1 MRNLFLLLFCCVCF
15 FPVSARMQVNLYQAV
30 DSAKMN
36 AWVDSVFDSMTLEER
51 IGQLFVLGV
60 DVSTSQNNKIILK
73 NYVENLKIG
82 GILFTHGTA
91 RDQAELTNYGQSLAK
106 VPLLITLDGEWGL
119 SMRLRDTP
127 RFPINMMLGAI
138 DDDSLIYQYGKEVG
152 RECRLMGIHVNFA
165 PVMDVNSNPD
175 NPVIGKRSFGEE
187 VEQVTRKA
195 LLYAK
200 GLESEGVMSVA
211 KHFPGHGDT
220 SDDSHKTMPVVAH
233 DTARLKSCELYP
245 FKRFIDE
252 GFSGVMVG
260 HLSVPALD
268 NVTKRPASLSPLIID
283 SLLRRQMGFDGLVF
297 TDALEMK
304 GVADNEEMVVN
315 AVLAGND
322 ILLKPENP
330 LSQVKLLINAV
341 KLGIVPQRVI
351 EGRCLRILRYKYC
364 LGLNKL
370 TPVTTRNLTSR
381 LHTAD
386 TEYLNRRLN
395 EGAVTL
401 LENKGEILPLK
412 QLAERKIA
420 VLSIGENSETP
431 FQKMVKQYAPVT
443 CFLIDYKTTTAAKKQ
458 ILSQLAGYNTVIVGV
473 HSSHSR
479 YATLIETLGKE
490 KNVIFSFFTPPYHL
504 LNVQKVKFS
513 NAVIMA
519 YENTDLAQE
528 YAAQAIFGGIG
539 FKGKLPVTLKGL
551 YAFGAGLNTEA
562 TRLGYT
568 VPEEVGMSSEKLK
581 EIDKIVQEALQ
592 ERAFPGCQVLIAR
605 KGKIVY
611 NKSFGYFDYAGTKPV
626 ENSDV
631 YDLASVTKAT
641 ATLPAVMKMVD
652 QGLIQVDTFLST
664 YIPQMKG
671 TDKEKIKVADALFHE
686 SGMIPSLATYN
697 VVIDTASYS
706 GPLFRTKQDATYR
719 LQADR
724 QLFANKNIRMRKELI
739 SSEPKPGYPLTIA
752 QNMYGVA
759 SLPDTL
765 LKAILETKLG
775 KPKKYVYSCL
785 NFSLLKTAV
794 QNVSH
799 MPIDS
804 LVEKYYF
811 APLGAQTTMYR
822 PLRRIPA
829 TSIAPTEHD
838 HFMRNQILI
847 GYVHDEM
854 SAFCG
859 GVEGNAGLFSSANDL
874 AKLLQ
879 LYLNEGSYGGEQ
891 YVSQKTAHRFVTQ
904 TSTVSRRGLGFDKP
918 DKKNENKSPA
928 CPEASEKA
936 YGHYGYTGT
945 AFWVDPANETIYIFL
960 CNRVYPNRWNNKL
973 SSLDIRTRIHSAMY
987 QAITQP

>member
-1 MRNLFLLLFCCVCF
+1 MRKLVLLFFYICIYS
-15 FPVSARMQVNLYQAV
+15 VSARANVNLYNAV
-30 DSAKMN
+30 DSVKMN
-36 AWVDSVFDSMTLEER
+36 AWVDSVFDSMTLDER

-60 DVSTSQNNKIILK
+60 NVNTSQNNKAVLK
-73 NYVENLKIG
+73 SYVEDMKIG

-138 DDDSLIYQYGKEVG
+138 DDDSLIYEYGKEVG

-165 PVMDVNSNPD
+165 PVLDINSNPD
-175 NPVIGKRSFGEE
+175 NPVIGKRSFGED
-187 VEQVTRKA
+187 VESVTRKA

-220 SDDSHKTMPVVAH
+220 SDDSHKTLPLVAH
-233 DTARLKSCELYP
+233 DTVRLKKYELYP
-245 FKRFIDE
+245 FKKFIDE

-260 HLSVPALD
+260 HLSAPALD
-268 NVTKRPASLSPLIID
+268 SRTNLPASLSPVIID
-283 SLLRRQMGFDGLVF
+283 SLLRGQMGFKGLIF

-304 GVADNEEMVVN
+304 GVSNNNDMIVN

-330 LSQVKLLINAV
+330 LSQVKLLVNAV
-341 KLGIVPQRVI
+341 KLGIVPQQVI
-351 EGRCLRILRYKYC
+351 EDRCLRILRYKYC
-364 LGLNKL
+364 LGLNKP
-370 TPVTTRNLTSR
+370 TQIKVKGITDR
-381 LHTAD
+381 LNTVN

-395 EGAVTL
+395 ENAVTL
-401 LENKGEILPLK
+401 LENKKQILPLK

-420 VLSIGENSETP
+420 VVSIGESTETP
-431 FQKMVKQYAPVT
+431 FQKMIKQYASAD
-443 CFLIDYKTTTAAKKQ
+443 CFQIDYKTTLAKQKQ
-458 ILSQLAGYNTVIVGV
+458 ILSQLKAYNTIIVGI
-473 HSSHSR
+473 HSSHGR
-479 YATLIETLGKE
+479 YASLIEALGKGE
-490 KNVIFSFFTPPYHL
+490 DVIFSFFTPPYHL
-504 LNVQKVKFS
+504 LDVQKVKFS
-513 NAVIMA
+513 KAIVMA
-519 YENTDLAQE
+519 YENTVLAQE

-551 YAFGAGLNTEA
+551 FAAGTGLNTRA
-562 TRLGYT
+562 NRLGYT
-568 VPEEVGMSSEKLK
+568 VPEEVGMSTEKLK
-581 EIDKIVQEALQ
+581 EVDKIVQESLR
-592 ERAFPGCQVLIAR
+592 EKAFPGCQVLIAR
-605 KGKIVY
+605 KGKVVY
-611 NKSFGYFDYAGTKPV
+611 NKSFGYFDYAGTKRV
-626 ENSDV
+626 DNSDV

-641 ATLPAVMKMVD
+641 ATLPAVMKAVD
-652 QGLIQVDTFLST
+652 LGLIKVDTFLSA

-706 GPLFRTKQDATYR
+706 GTLFRNKQDATYR

-724 QLFANKNIRMRKELI
+724 NLFANKNIRMRADLI
-739 SSEPKPGYPLTIA
+739 AKEPKAGYPLTIA
-752 QNMYGVA
+752 QNMYGIE

-765 LKAILETKLG
+765 LKAIIDTKLG

-794 QNVSH
+794 QNVAK

-879 LYLNEGSYGGEQ
+879 LYLNEGSYGGER
-891 YVSQKTAHRFVTQ
+891 YVGRETAHQFVTQ
-904 TSTVSRRGLGFDKP
+904 TSKVSRRGLGFDKP
-918 DKKNENKSPA
+918 DKKNEDYSPA

-936 YGHYGYTGT
+936 FGHYGYTGT
-945 AFWVDPANETIYIFL
+945 VFWVDPANETIYIFL

-973 SSLDIRTRIHSAMY
+973 SGLNTRTRIQSAMY
-987 QAITQP
+987 QAITDK